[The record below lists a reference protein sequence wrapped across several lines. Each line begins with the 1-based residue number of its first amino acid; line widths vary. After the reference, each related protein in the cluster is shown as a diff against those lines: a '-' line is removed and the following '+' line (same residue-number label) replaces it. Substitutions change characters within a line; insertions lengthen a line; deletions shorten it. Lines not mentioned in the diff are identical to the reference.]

1 VRPRQQPNRKFEQRS
16 TPSMVVVGGL
26 LLIAFVVGL
35 VLWVTMGS
43 DDPGGFSPAITSLPD
58 TSEVVVS
65 TPPAAG
71 IVAVHTFDPDG
82 DQQERDDL
90 TPLAT
95 DHDLSTAWTTVCY
108 SSKYLGGKQGV
119 GLVADLGSA
128 RTGTLTV
135 VIGSAPYQ
143 LKVFAAPDGTQPS
156 TFEGWGTAVD
166 SFAGQTPETV
176 TVQIT
181 EATRFVLMS
190 FNELGSGNGCTDNP
204 YRGSIKE
211 FSFS

>member
-1 VRPRQQPNRKFEQRS
+1 
-16 TPSMVVVGGL
+16 VVGGL

-43 DDPGGFSPAITSLPD
+43 DDPSGFSPAITSAPD
-58 TSEVVVS
+58 TAEVSV
-65 TPPAAG
+65 TPPAAA

-82 DQQERDDL
+82 DQQERDNL
-90 TPLAT
+90 APLAT

-119 GLVADLGSA
+119 GLVADLGTA

-143 LKVFAAPDGTQPS
+143 LKVFAAPEGAQPT
-156 TFEGWGTAVD
+156 TFSGWGSPVD
-166 SFAGQTPETV
+166 SFVGQDPETV

-181 EATRFVLMS
+181 EAARYVLMS
-190 FNELGSGNGCTDNP
+190 FNELGSDKGCTDNP